1 MVTLMHSLVCTA
13 RFWMSFG
20 CGKPWDHQ
28 EAVLPPQCII
38 GTDNITVC
46 KALLL
51 GLENRVFGC
60 PIREWFTNMRC
71 SHLQLLLFMVSA
83 DYVSANLVVLQMLGA
98 LAIVDFAAAGCFVW
112 FYFERCGCHQLM
124 RTSVIT
130 GKQMGEKSAQRSK
143 SKLLRMR
150 RARDNFKAETLRQYD
165 TFLNNN
171 FMGFRHR
178 TKSWRGGPQLW
189 LG

>member
-60 PIREWFTNMRC
+60 PIREWFTKRFTNMRC
-71 SHLQLLLFMVSA
+71 SDLQLLLFMVSA
-83 DYVSANLVVLQMLGA
+83 DYACANLVVLHLLWA
-98 LAIVDFAAAGCFVW
+98 LALV
-112 FYFERCGCHQLM
+112 
-124 RTSVIT
+124 
-130 GKQMGEKSAQRSK
+130 
-143 SKLLRMR
+143 
-150 RARDNFKAETLRQYD
+150 
-165 TFLNNN
+165 
-171 FMGFRHR
+171 
-178 TKSWRGGPQLW
+178 
-189 LG
+189 